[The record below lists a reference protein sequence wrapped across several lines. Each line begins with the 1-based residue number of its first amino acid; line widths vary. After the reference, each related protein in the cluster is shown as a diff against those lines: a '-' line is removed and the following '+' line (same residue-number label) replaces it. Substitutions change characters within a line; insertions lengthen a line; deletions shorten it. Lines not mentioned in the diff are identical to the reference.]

1 MLIAGFPAG
10 AWGTNCYL
18 VAPACEECVII
29 DPGHQAAQGVEEA
42 LRKHRLK
49 PVAVVLTHGHI
60 DHVASVVPVC
70 GAHDVPAWIH
80 PEDRYMM
87 SDPEKALG
95 RSIGMPLMGELTVGE
110 PDDVKELTDGS
121 KLTLAGL
128 EFGVS
133 HAPGHTKGSVTFG
146 MPEAGD
152 VPPVLFSGDLLF
164 ALLRRTHRPARRRPR
179 RVAGVAG
186 PCVPAAR
193 RLDRGA
199 VRPRPPD
206 DHRPRARRQSV
217 SERLGRGAAPRT
229 VDERRIHVSTFQA
242 PKGTYDLTPPRSAT
256 FLAVREAISAPLR
269 DSGYGYI
276 ETPGFENVELFAR
289 GVGESTDIVTKEMYT
304 LTTKGGDQLALRP
317 EGTASV
323 LRAALEA
330 NLHKAGNLPV
340 KLWYSGSYYRY
351 ERPQAGRY
359 RHFSQVGAEAI
370 GTEDPA
376 LDAELIILA
385 DQAYRSLGL
394 RRFRI
399 LLNSLGDKE
408 CRPVYREALQTFLR
422 DLDLDE
428 ETRRRIEINP
438 LRVLDDKR
446 ADVQKQLTDA
456 PKLRDYLCDA
466 CKAYH
471 EEVRALLTAAG
482 VAFEDDEKLVRGLD
496 YYTRTTFEFVHDGLG
511 SQSAVGGGGRY
522 DGLSEMIGGPEL
534 PSVGWAL
541 GVDRTVL
548 ALEAESVELDL
559 PATTSVYAVPLGEE
573 ARRVLFGVVTELRR
587 AGIAAD
593 FAFGGR
599 GLKGAMKS
607 ANRSGARYTLVAGE
621 RDLAEG
627 VVQLKDME
635 SGEQSAV
642 PLAEAAAE
650 LAKRLG

>member
-1 MLIAGFPAG
+1 M
-10 AWGTNCYL
+10 
-18 VAPACEECVII
+18 
-29 DPGHQAAQGVEEA
+29 
-42 LRKHRLK
+42 
-49 PVAVVLTHGHI
+49 
-60 DHVASVVPVC
+60 
-70 GAHDVPAWIH
+70 
-80 PEDRYMM
+80 
-87 SDPEKALG
+87 
-95 RSIGMPLMGELTVGE
+95 
-110 PDDVKELTDGS
+110 
-121 KLTLAGL
+121 
-128 EFGVS
+128 
-133 HAPGHTKGSVTFG
+133 
-146 MPEAGD
+146 
-152 VPPVLFSGDLLF
+152 
-164 ALLRRTHRPARRRPR
+164 
-179 RVAGVAG
+179 
-186 PCVPAAR
+186 
-193 RLDRGA
+193 
-199 VRPRPPD
+199 
-206 DHRPRARRQSV
+206 
-217 SERLGRGAAPRT
+217 
-229 VDERRIHVSTFQA
+229 STFQA
-242 PKGTYDLTPPRSAT
+242 PKGTYDLIPPDSAT
-256 FLAVREAISAPLR
+256 YLAVRAALAEPLKN
-269 DSGYGYI
+269 SGYGYI
-276 ETPGFENVELFAR
+276 ETPGFEDVALFAR
-289 GVGESTDIVTKEMYT
+289 GVGESTDIVSKEMYAFE
-304 LTTKGGDQLALRP
+304 TKGGDKLALRP

-351 ERPQAGRY
+351 ERPQKGRY

-394 RRFRI
+394 AQFRI

-446 ADVQKQLTDA
+446 PDVRKQLTGA
-456 PKLRDYLCDA
+456 PMLRDYLCDA

-471 EEVRALLTAAG
+471 EEVRDLLTAAG
-482 VAFEDDEKLVRGLD
+482 VVFEDDEKLVRGLD

-522 DGLSEMIGGPEL
+522 DGLSEMIGGPAL

-548 ALEAESVELDL
+548 ALEAEGIELDI

-573 ARRVLFGVVTELRR
+573 ARRVLFGLVTELRK
-587 AGIAAD
+587 AGVATD

-607 ANRSGARYTLVAGE
+607 ANRSGARYTVVAGE

-627 VVQLKDME
+627 NVQLKDME
-635 SGEQSAV
+635 SGEQEAV
-642 PLAEAAAE
+642 AVGDLVTAIRSRLA
-650 LAKRLG
+650 